1 MIKFRGIKVAGS
13 SPAPPSNKFKRKKTM
28 KKLLLFS
35 TLSLTL
41 SIANAGSIQGVG
53 FSGGDGSTD
62 TALSVVLSAI
72 NSSKQSIDVLAY
84 SFTSKPIAEALIAA
98 KKRGV
103 TVQIV
108 ADANQNSKSYSAV
121 NTTANA
127 GISTRLNGN
136 YQDFHNKVMIID
148 NQCVELGSFNYS
160 ASAANKNAENAL
172 VICDGELAQIYD
184 KQFQRWFNEGTPVS
198 SRY

>member
-1 MIKFRGIKVAGS
+1 M
-13 SPAPPSNKFKRKKTM
+13 KKT
-28 KKLLLFS
+28 LLLS
-35 TLSLTL
+35 SLLLSL
-41 SIANAGSIQGVG
+41 SAANAGSIQAVG

-62 TALSVVLSAI
+62 TALNVVISAI

-84 SFTSKPIAEALIAA
+84 SFTSKPIATALINA

-103 TVQIV
+103 NIRIV
-108 ADANQNSKSYSAV
+108 ADADQNSKSYSAV
-121 NTTANA
+121 NTTANY
-127 GISTRLNGN
+127 GIPTKLNGN

-172 VICDGELAQIYD
+172 VICDKELAQVYE
-184 KQFQRWFNEGTPVS
+184 KQFNYWYNQGTLIPS
-198 SRY
+198 KY

>member
-28 KKLLLFS
+28 KKLLLLS

-127 GISTRLNGN
+127 GI

-184 KQFQRWFNEGTPVS
+184 KQFQRWFSQGTPVS